1 MKNNAGRPA
10 KHPCIW
16 QLNMNAHE
24 IVAEL
29 ITHGA
34 NTEARVPEGALS
46 TGIGAGGHTALHL
59 AAEANA
65 RDAVLALITHGANI
79 NVVDDYLFTPLHY
92 AAIKNAAK
100 IITILVDHGA
110 NIEGKSKIVQKGDD
124 LVGSWTPLHRAAGKH
139 SYNAV
144 VALLDGGANI
154 EARDIHGDTPLHV
167 AVASNESSVVIE
179 LIDRGANVNAINQ
192 TGQTPLEY
200 AIEGRHYELA
210 DMLQK
215 FAQQAREIPQESP
228 KSIFPTAKTEAGG
241 VFESIW
247 RSVVVVE
254 AGNSQGSGVALKPNV
269 VATNCHVTDAAT
281 SPIVVYKGENRR
293 ADKSKSYPA
302 RVIAGDRQRDVCLLV
317 ADRLWTIPAET
328 RNAAEMRIAEQV
340 YAVGAPRGL
349 DFSISGGLVSQLR
362 EEEGSTSPLI
372 QTDTAIS
379 PGSSGGGLFD
389 AKGKLVGLTTFG
401 YRDSEGLNFAVPI
414 EWALEL
420 IPDAEQ

>member
-1 MKNNAGRPA
+1 MTKFLSSLLNAEFGIVAALLFIGILLAVILAFRPSRFHSLFAVFSLAVAATVSGCMTAEQQRESREIVRAAERELEVRIKALASCKDSEIKVHHKLHFATKNADLATIRRL
-10 KHPCIW
+10 
-16 QLNMNAHE
+16 LNDGADIEEQCGKTGKTPLHMAAEMNAHE

-110 NIEGKSKIVQKGDD
+110 NIEGKSKIVQKADD

-192 TGQTPLEY
+192 TWQTPLEY
-200 AIEGRHYELA
+200 AIEAKALRTCR
-210 DMLQK
+210 MLQK
-215 FAQQAREIPQESP
+215 FAQQAFRKNPPSQFSPQQNRS
-228 KSIFPTAKTEAGG
+228 
-241 VFESIW
+241 
-247 RSVVVVE
+247 RSV
-254 AGNSQGSGVALKPNV
+254 
-269 VATNCHVTDAAT
+269 
-281 SPIVVYKGENRR
+281 
-293 ADKSKSYPA
+293 
-302 RVIAGDRQRDVCLLV
+302 
-317 ADRLWTIPAET
+317 
-328 RNAAEMRIAEQV
+328 
-340 YAVGAPRGL
+340 
-349 DFSISGGLVSQLR
+349 
-362 EEEGSTSPLI
+362 
-372 QTDTAIS
+372 
-379 PGSSGGGLFD
+379 
-389 AKGKLVGLTTFG
+389 
-401 YRDSEGLNFAVPI
+401 
-414 EWALEL
+414 
-420 IPDAEQ
+420 